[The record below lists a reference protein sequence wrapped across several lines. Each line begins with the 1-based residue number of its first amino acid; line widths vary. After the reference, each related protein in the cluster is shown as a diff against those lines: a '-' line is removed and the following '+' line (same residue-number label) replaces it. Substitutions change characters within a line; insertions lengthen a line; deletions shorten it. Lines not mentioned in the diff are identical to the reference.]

1 MSQTPADHAPNFRRQ
16 WLIPIVVL
24 MTTALAIFWAFYSL
38 DFFKWGGG
46 ASQSPTSPFDRY
58 FRFDPDHITDAVSSL
73 AGMVA
78 AVFGI
83 VITVVSIV
91 VQLSAERYTGVA
103 RMFLRDRINL

>member
-1 MSQTPADHAPNFRRQ
+1 MSTSPSDTTPNFRRH
-16 WLIPIVVL
+16 WLIPIVGL
-24 MTTALAIFWAFYSL
+24 MTTALAIFWLFYSL

-46 ASQSPTSPFDRY
+46 ASTSPTGPIDRY

-73 AGMVA
+73 AGMTA

-103 RMFLRDRINL
+103 RMFL